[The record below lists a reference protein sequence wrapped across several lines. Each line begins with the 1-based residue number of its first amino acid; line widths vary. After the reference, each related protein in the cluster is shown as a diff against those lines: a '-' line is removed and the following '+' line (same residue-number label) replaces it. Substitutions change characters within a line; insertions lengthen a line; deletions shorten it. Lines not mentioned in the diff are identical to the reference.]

1 MSTTYRV
8 SSPRW
13 KRETENRAH
22 RPGNRGLS
30 GRELPVDKFLLAIVL
45 GLTLFGAVMVYSA
58 SAILADKNFGNQF
71 YFLARQARWGFV
83 GLIAMAIAIRV
94 DYRHYKRPF
103 VVAGVGALTL
113 VLLVAVLFF
122 PEINGTH
129 RWITY
134 GGFMSIQPSEIAKLA
149 LIVFLAFF
157 LENRLSEVDSYKR
170 AFIPAAGV
178 AGAMIGLV
186 ALQPD
191 LGTALTLSLVFLVM
205 TFHAGLRVR
214 HLLTLAIPALPALAY
229 MLLFVPWRLQRLLDF
244 LDPWKN
250 QTTSSFQVVQSM
262 IAIGSGGSS
271 GVGFAQGKQKLFYLP
286 APHTD
291 FIFAVIGE
299 ELGLIGA
306 LTLVLLFALLAWRG
320 FKTARSAPD
329 MFGQLVAM
337 GLTVMIIA
345 QALFNVSVTLSLVPT
360 KGITLP
366 FISYGGSSLAISL
379 FAAGVLLNVS
389 KHGKG

>member
-1 MSTTYRV
+1 MATSYRV

-13 KRETENRAH
+13 KRETGGLER
-22 RPGNRGLS
+22 RPGGRGLS
-30 GRELPVDKFLLAIVL
+30 GRELPVDKFMLAIVL

-83 GLIAMAIAIRV
+83 GLVAMAAAMRI

-103 VVAGVGALTL
+103 VVAGLLSGTLALL
-113 VLLVAVLFF
+113 IAVLFF

-134 GGFMSIQPSEIAKLA
+134 GGFLSIQPSEISKLA
-149 LIVFLAFF
+149 LIAFLGFF
-157 LENRLSEVDSYKR
+157 LENRLSEVESYKR
-170 AFIPAAGV
+170 AFVPAAGV
-178 AGAMIGLV
+178 AGVMIGLV
-186 ALQPD
+186 ALEPD
-191 LGTALTLSLVFLVM
+191 LGTALTLSLIFLVM
-205 TFHAGLRVR
+205 TFHSGMRVR
-214 HLLTLAIPALPALAY
+214 HLATLAIPAVPALAY

-271 GVGFAQGKQKLFYLP
+271 GVGFAQSKQKLFYLP

-306 LTLVLLFALLAWRG
+306 VTLVMLFALLAWRG

-337 GLTVMIIA
+337 GLTVMITA
-345 QALFNVSVTLSLVPT
+345 
-360 KGITLP
+360 
-366 FISYGGSSLAISL
+366 
-379 FAAGVLLNVS
+379 
-389 KHGKG
+389 